1 LSKRLEKYLTQS
13 YIHLNLKVSRAG
25 EPSMSLLSHDSFW
38 NAVITLPMTKK
49 MLQLSLKKCDACGRT
64 VLEAALDDYVRKTDK
79 KCARCSGLCSQVIG
93 FWIEF
98 LRRSLNV
105 KREKAEKLL
114 ADPYA
119 RRAIANL
126 TRSFAYLGIRKPL
139 SLYAPFLVVWDFTH
153 KCNLNCKHCYSNS
166 GAVLEEELSTK
177 EALDVVDQLDD
188 AGVTA
193 LAFSGGEPLSKKD
206 FFEVASHA
214 VKRGLYV
221 SVATNGTLL
230 TRENVKK
237 LKQTG
242 VHYVEVSIDG
252 ATAGTHDTFRGV
264 PGAFEK
270 AVTGIRNAV
279 EEDLCACIATT
290 ATKGN
295 LAEFPAIIDLAEEIG
310 AERFT
315 YFNFI
320 PTGRGKSLYDQD
332 LSPEEKEQLMLYLL
346 NRMSKGCKTTIL
358 TTAPQLARVALQCQG
373 PSGTGEITMSMA
385 HMQTAKV
392 SRKAIPL
399 ADFIGGCG
407 AGRLYCSLSPQGDV
421 HPCVFLPINVGNL
434 KKEKFID
441 VWLSSKLFNEL
452 RDRENLNGACGKCTY
467 KYTCGGC
474 RARASAYYEDVQ
486 ASDPGCVLAKKA
498 GSN

>member
-1 LSKRLEKYLTQS
+1 
-13 YIHLNLKVSRAG
+13 
-25 EPSMSLLSHDSFW
+25 
-38 NAVITLPMTKK
+38 MTKK

-79 KCARCSGLCSQVIG
+79 KCARCSSLYSQVIG
-93 FWIEF
+93 FWIDF
-98 LRRSLNV
+98 LRRSLNL

-332 LSPEEKEQLMLYLL
+332 LAPEEKEQLMLYLL

-452 RDRENLNGACGKCTY
+452 RDRENLNGACGKCAY

-486 ASDPGCVLAKKA
+486 ASDPGCVLAKKLGA
-498 GSN
+498 NDGGA

>member
-1 LSKRLEKYLTQS
+1 
-13 YIHLNLKVSRAG
+13 
-25 EPSMSLLSHDSFW
+25 MSLLSHDSFW

-295 LAEFPAIIDLAEEIG
+295 LAEFPAIIDLAEAIG

>member
-1 LSKRLEKYLTQS
+1 M
-13 YIHLNLKVSRAG
+13 
-25 EPSMSLLSHDSFW
+25 PMSLLSHDSFW
-38 NAVITLPMTKK
+38 NAVITLPMTRK
-49 MLQLSLKKCDACGRT
+49 MLRLSLKKCGTCGRT
-64 VLEAALDDYVRKTDK
+64 VLEAALDDYVGKTAK
-79 KCARCSGLCSQVIG
+79 KCAQCSGLYSQVIG

-105 KREKAEKLL
+105 KRSKAEKLL
-114 ADPYA
+114 ADQYA
-119 RRAIANL
+119 RRAVLNL
-126 TRSFAYLGIRKPL
+126 TRTFAHLGIKKPL
-139 SLYAPFLVVWDFTH
+139 SIYAPFLVVWDFTH
-153 KCNLNCKHCYSNS
+153 KCNLSCKHCYSNS
-166 GAVLEEELSTK
+166 GAVLEEELSTM
-177 EALDVVDQLDD
+177 EALGVVDQLAE

-193 LAFSGGEPLSKKD
+193 LAFSGGEPLSRKD
-206 FFEVASHA
+206 FFNVASHA

-230 TRENVKK
+230 TKENVKK
-237 LKQTG
+237 LKRTG

-252 ATAGTHDTFRGV
+252 ATAGTHDAFRGV
-264 PGAFEK
+264 QGAFDK
-270 AVTGIRNAV
+270 AVAGIRNAV

-290 ATKGN
+290 ATKSN
-295 LAEFPAIIDLAEEIG
+295 LGEMPAIIDLAEDIG

-320 PTGRGKSLYDQD
+320 PTGRGKAHYDQD
-332 LSPEEKEQLMLYLL
+332 LAPEEREELMRYLL

-373 PSGTGEITMSMA
+373 PNGTGEVTMSMA

-392 SRKAIPL
+392 SKKAVPL

-407 AGRLYCSLSPQGDV
+407 AGRLYCSLSPQGEV

-434 KKEKFID
+434 KTEKFSD
-441 VWLSSKLFNEL
+441 VWLNSNLFNAL
-452 RDRENLNGACGKCTY
+452 RDRDNLKGACGKCRY

-474 RARASAYYEDVQ
+474 RARAKAYYEDIQ
-486 ASDPGCVLAKKA
+486 ASDPGCVLAKQP
-498 GSN
+498 GSA

>member
-1 LSKRLEKYLTQS
+1 
-13 YIHLNLKVSRAG
+13 
-25 EPSMSLLSHDSFW
+25 MSLLSYDIFW
-38 NAVITLPMTKK
+38 NAVITLPMTRK
-49 MLQLSLKKCDACGRT
+49 MLKLSLNECSVCGRT
-64 VLEAALDDYVRKTDK
+64 VLEAALDRYVGKTDK
-79 KCARCSGLCSQVIG
+79 KCASCSGLYSQIIG

-105 KREKAEKLL
+105 KRDKTEKLL
-114 ADPYA
+114 TDPYA

-126 TRSFAYLGIRKPL
+126 TRSFAHLGIKKPL
-139 SLYAPFLVVWDFTH
+139 ILYAPFLVVWDFTH
-153 KCNLNCKHCYSNS
+153 KCNLSCKHCYSNS
-166 GAVLEEELSTK
+166 GLILEEELSTQQ
-177 EALDVVDQLDD
+177 ALDVVDQLAD

-193 LAFSGGEPLSKKD
+193 LAFSGGEPLSRGD
-206 FFEVASHA
+206 FFEVAHHA
-214 VKRGLYV
+214 VERGLYV

-230 TRENVKK
+230 TKENVRK

-252 ATAGTHDTFRGV
+252 ATARTHDEFRGV

-270 AVTGIRNAV
+270 AVAGIRNAI

-290 ATKGN
+290 ATKSN
-295 LAEFPAIIDLAEEIG
+295 LAEMPGVVDLAEKLG

-315 YFNFI
+315 YFNFV
-320 PTGRGKSLYDQD
+320 PTGRGKAHYDQD
-332 LSPEEKEQLMLYLL
+332 LTPDEREELMRYLL

-373 PSGTGEITMSMA
+373 PSGTGEVTMSMA

-392 SRKAIPL
+392 SKKAVPL

-421 HPCVFLPINVGNL
+421 HPCVFLPMTVGNL
-434 KKEKFID
+434 KSEKFGD
-441 VWLSSKLFNEL
+441 VWLESRLFDSL
-452 RDRENLNGACGKCTY
+452 RDRKNLKGACGNCSY

-474 RARASAYYEDVQ
+474 RARAKAYENDING
-486 ASDPGCVLAKKA
+486 SDPGCILAMRVESA
-498 GSN
+498 